1 MDEMNE
7 LLAIVAIVVIC
18 CVMFLAWLLSMA
30 MCPDTMVN
38 ILSGKGK
45 GSGSG
50 SNNSYRESR
59 ELIRKS
65 DESVDVEA
73 GGARPTEEGFEPGSE
88 AGGVVV
94 EDAELVRS
102 VSAVLQLNQQR
113 ALTDKK
119 LSVVDEVDEQL
130 TLQSTIHSGGRPSIL
145 KHPVTQVVVETHPE
159 PHGDDV

>member
-50 SNNSYRESR
+50 SNTSYRESR

-73 GGARPTEEGFEPGSE
+73 GGKAIEGGFEPGSE

-113 ALTDKK
+113 QLADKK
-119 LSVVDEVDEQL
+119 LSIIDEEQFQL
-130 TLQSTIHSGGRPSIL
+130 TLQSTIHSAGRPSIL

-159 PHGDDV
+159 PNGDDV

>member
-45 GSGSG
+45 DKGSG
-50 SNNSYRESR
+50 SNSSYRESR

-65 DESVDVEA
+65 DESVDLENGRPLEA
-73 GGARPTEEGFEPGSE
+73 DFERGSD
-88 AGGVVV
+88 AGGVVI

-102 VSAVLQLNQQR
+102 VSAVLQLNQAR

-159 PHGDDV
+159 PSGDDV